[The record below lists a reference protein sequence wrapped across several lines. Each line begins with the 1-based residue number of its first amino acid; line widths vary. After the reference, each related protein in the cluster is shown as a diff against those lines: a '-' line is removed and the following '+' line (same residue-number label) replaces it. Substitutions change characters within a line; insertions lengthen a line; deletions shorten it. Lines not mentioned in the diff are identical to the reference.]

1 MSPTIFNEP
10 PKSDFTTYLGHLA
23 QKCLLQRSLLRHTTD
38 SRFSAFKGY
47 ITLAKQLAILFI
59 EGFTSSPSESV
70 SGFWKAACVLSL
82 SYTGLGAIG
91 WFVKAH
97 EKFLMSGKDF
107 LKKISIPALGPFIV
121 EYVHLSST
129 AMPIAT
135 CLFVALSAS
144 NTSLTDE
151 LWDIVSLSRI
161 SKIDMATGFAM
172 AEIFLRTRTENG
184 WAESLDAQ
192 SNAFQQK
199 LKAEGMN
206 FLTNARKA
214 LLDKAKAA
222 TTGVSVAAAL
232 NVPPRPANPNPLS
245 RSLGDSPAGPSA
257 GLGARKK
264 Y

>member
-1 MSPTIFNEP
+1 MGQVDWITRIVQIDGVNG
-10 PKSDFTTYLGHLA
+10 KGIAGDLI
-23 QKCLLQRSLLRHTTD
+23 CL
-38 SRFSAFKGY
+38 
-47 ITLAKQLAILFI
+47 
-59 EGFTSSPSESV
+59 SESV

-97 EKFLMSGKDF
+97 DKFLMTGKDF

-121 EYVHLSST
+121 EYVHLAERTDKKWIFCRLLSDTALANLSST

-135 CLFVALSAS
+135 CLFVAISAS

-172 AEIFLRTRTENG
+172 AEIFLRTRTEDG

-192 SNAFQQK
+192 SDAFQQK

-206 FLTNARKA
+206 FLTNARKT
-214 LLDKAKAA
+214 LLDKAKASTA
-222 TTGVSVAAAL
+222 SVPVAAAL
-232 NVPPRPANPNPLS
+232 TPAPRPLAPNPLS
-245 RSLGDSPAGPSA
+245 RSLGDQTAGPSVN
-257 GLGARKK
+257 LGARKK